1 MPVTLELPAPLQ
13 LNSVQVAS
21 YLRGGN
27 SELKTKTRALVE
39 QAHKGSW
46 ESYAQVIFRHI
57 TIREM

>member
-27 SELKTKTRALVE
+27 SELKIKTRALVE
-39 QAHKGSW
+39 QARKGSW
-46 ESYAQVIFRHI
+46 ESYGTSDF
-57 TIREM
+57 